1 MSKTVKFKNTLFNK
15 KELKN
20 VIYTAFIDYGT
31 ARASYLADDLKEL
44 GFHYAT
50 KAGISISVEDLKVPP
65 IKKSLLSEA
74 YKEIDTSDTQYSRG
88 EINTIERF
96 QNVINTWNNAS
107 ETLKDE
113 LVGYFKTTDPL
124 NSIYLMAFSGARG
137 NLSQVRQLVGMRGL
151 MSDPQGQII
160 DIPIIHNF
168 REGLTITDYIM
179 SAYGA
184 RKGVVDTALRTAD
197 SGYLTRRLI
206 DVAQDV
212 IIREEDCLTKRS
224 INLYP
229 QKFKKSDFVEKISGR
244 VAARDIFQP
253 GTDKLIV
260 KRNQEID
267 IEIAGQLYDKK
278 LQVIGI
284 RSPLTCESTRS
295 ICQKCYGW
303 NLAVG
308 KVVDLGEA
316 VGIIA
321 AQSIGEPG
329 TQLTMRT
336 FHTGG
341 IFTADP
347 SRQIRSQKSGVVSFG
362 KNIQTRPTRTMYG
375 KDILLLEKETF
386 LHFTDYKNQKSEIK
400 LSADSSIFVK
410 DNDFVKEK
418 ELLAELPLTNQQTTQ
433 AKKDILSP
441 VSGEVVLTNQKDIVW
456 VLNGNI
462 YDIPKDSL
470 LNEFKPTNNITE
482 QDGLINFKI
491 KAKSEGIVKFEKHK
505 INNTLES
512 IKILNCLQ
520 FFKMPLYKDKTTS
533 KLILIN
539 NKQEKYIVDELPKVF
554 PSKSILFA
562 QGASNIYKAP
572 SGGEIYYKNSSF
584 YRGTT
589 TKKERIIQKSGKLL
603 FIPKEV
609 KAINKNAALLEVLN
623 GSVIEEKTELLKGTF
638 SNIDGFV
645 ETKESNNIIQ
655 QITIKPGK
663 FIEYLYLSEEE
674 KKQLID
680 LNKKMFFPGEIIF
693 EDVIVEYL
701 SCVEITKV
709 FNRYGL
715 LLRPV
720 YEFNIPKPKVNKN
733 SIVSN
738 KNKFSSNLTFSNFDS
753 LNFNSGELVKQHK
766 NRNLIN
772 SSISLNWNKTKLE
785 TKAGL
790 NLKIL
795 KNHKQP
801 NLFNL
806 AIITNE
812 VINLINFLP
821 KKFAN
826 EKLKISLQ
834 VKGSQFIEP
843 QTILGKISLLP
854 EQQFSITKIKKTTDP
869 SARLMLVNRKNYETY
884 YSEKNNFLIAKD
896 EMIKAGNKI
905 TPDLRIN
912 YSGQILKVSPFTC
925 KLHRGIPFFLTKET
939 VLYKTKNDLVKV
951 GDTLGTIIFE
961 QVVTGDIVQG
971 LPKVEEILEA
981 RKPQDSALLANSP
994 GIVIDIKDD
1003 NTINILG
1010 NANYLDESNL
1020 KKSKYQKYELNRK
1033 KTKQNIIVAKNDYIY
1048 VGQPLTA
1055 GIVSPHNLLI
1065 TYFEYYKTINL
1076 ESEAAYLSFRKIQK
1090 LLIHKVQD
1098 VYGSQGVTIA
1108 DKHIEVIIR
1117 QITSKVE
1124 VTAAGSTLLLPGEVI
1139 ELRQI
1144 NYINS
1149 VMQKTG
1155 KKQANYKPM
1164 LLGITK
1170 ASLLT
1175 ESFISAASFQETTKI
1190 LTAAAIEGK
1199 IDWLRGLKENVIIGR
1214 LIPAG
1219 TGFDDKP
1226 QIKMSFAEIT

>member
-1 MSKTVKFKNTLFNK
+1 MTKTVKFKNTLFSK

-20 VIYTAFIDYGT
+20 VIYIAFINYGI
-31 ARASYLADDLKEL
+31 ARASYLADNLKEL

-65 IKKSLLSEA
+65 IKKKLLSEA
-74 YKEIDTSDTQYSRG
+74 YKEIDISDTKYNRG

-113 LVGYFKTTDPL
+113 LVGYFKKTDPL

-151 MSDPQGQII
+151 MSDPKGQII

-224 INLYP
+224 INIYP
-229 QKFKKSDFVEKISGR
+229 QKFKEATFIEKISGR
-244 VAARDIFQP
+244 VSVNEINHP
-253 GTDKLIV
+253 ITGVTLVEK
-260 KRNQEID
+260 NGEID
-267 IEIAGQLYDKK
+267 SDIAKK
-278 LQVIGI
+278 LYSNHLPVIGI

-303 NLAVG
+303 NLAGG

-347 SRQIRSQKSGVVSFG
+347 SRQIRAQKSGIISFN
-362 KNIQTRPTRTMYG
+362 KNIQTRNTRTMYG
-375 KDILLLEKETF
+375 KDILLLEKETS
-386 LHFTDYKNQKSEIK
+386 LNFTDYNNKKSEIK
-400 LSADSSIFVK
+400 LVADSSIFVNN
-410 DNDFVKEK
+410 NDFIKEK
-418 ELLAELPLTNQQTTQ
+418 ALLAELPLTNQQTTQ
-433 AKKDILSP
+433 SKKDILSP
-441 VSGEVVLTNQKDIVW
+441 VSGEIFLAKQSDIVW

-462 YDIPKDSL
+462 YDIPKNSL
-470 LNEFKPTNNITE
+470 LNKLNPGDYITE
-482 QDGLINFKI
+482 KDGLINFKI
-491 KAKSEGIVKFEKHK
+491 KSKNEGIVKFEKHK
-505 INNTLES
+505 IHKTLES

-520 FFKMPLYKDKTTS
+520 IFQMPLYLDKKTS
-533 KLILIN
+533 KLILVNNQNENYVIN
-539 NKQEKYIVDELPKVF
+539 ELPKVF
-554 PSKSILFA
+554 KSKTILFA
-562 QGASNIYKAP
+562 QGASQKFKAP
-572 SGGEIYYKNSSF
+572 SGGDIYYKNSEF
-584 YRGTT
+584 FKDQKA
-589 TKKERIIQKSGKLL
+589 KKEKHIQKSGKLL

-609 KAINKNAALLEVLN
+609 KTINKSLGLLLVLN
-623 GSVIEEKTELLKGTF
+623 GSVIDEKVELLKGTI
-638 SNIDGFV
+638 SNLDGFV
-645 ETKESNNIIQ
+645 EIKESNKIIQ

-663 FIEYLYLSEEE
+663 FIEYLYLTDSE
-674 KKQLID
+674 KKELAA
-680 LNKKMFFPGEIIF
+680 LNKKVFFPGEIIF
-693 EDVIVEYL
+693 EDVIVDYL
-701 SCVEITKV
+701 SFVEVTKV

-715 LLRPV
+715 LLRPI
-720 YEFNIPKPKVNKN
+720 YEFNLPKPKLNRN
-733 SIVSN
+733 SIISG
-738 KNKFSSNLTFSNFDS
+738 KNKFSRKLKFSNFDS
-753 LNFNSGELVKQHK
+753 LNFNSGDLVKQRK
-766 NRNLIN
+766 DRNIIN
-772 SSISLNWNKTKLE
+772 STISLHWDKTKLDA
-785 TKAGL
+785 KNGL
-790 NLKIL
+790 QLKIL
-795 KNHKQP
+795 KNKKQE
-801 NLFNL
+801 NLFYL
-806 AIITNE
+806 AIVTNE
-812 VINLINFLP
+812 IINLINFLP
-821 KKFAN
+821 KKITN
-826 EKLKISLQ
+826 EKLKISLH
-834 VKGSQFIEP
+834 VNESQFIEP
-843 QTILGKISLLP
+843 QTIIGKISLLP
-854 EQQFSITKIKKTTDP
+854 EQQFSITKIKKTFDN
-869 SARLMLVNRKNYETY
+869 SARLMLVNKKNYETY
-884 YSEKNNFLIAKD
+884 YSEQNNFLITKNS
-896 EMIKAGNKI
+896 MIKAGNQI
-905 TPDLRIN
+905 TPKLKIN
-912 YSGQILKVSPFTC
+912 NSGQILNVAPFNC
-925 KLHRGIPFFLTKET
+925 KLHKGVPFFLTKET
-939 VLYKTKNDLVKV
+939 ILYKDKNDLVKI
-951 GDTLGTIIFE
+951 GDTIGTIIYE

-981 RKPQDSALLANSP
+981 RKPQDSALLASAP
-994 GIVIDIKDD
+994 GIVINVTD
-1003 NTINILG
+1003 NDTINVLG
-1010 NANYLDESNL
+1010 NTNYLDESHL
-1020 KKSKYQKYELNRK
+1020 KKSKYQTYQINRK
-1033 KTKQNIIVAKNDYIY
+1033 KTKQSIIVNKNDYIH
-1048 VGQPLTA
+1048 VGQALTA
-1055 GIVSPHNLLI
+1055 GIVSPHNLLT
-1065 TYFEYYKTINL
+1065 TYFEHYKTINI
-1076 ESEAAYLSFRKIQK
+1076 ESEAAYLSFKKIQK
-1090 LLIHKVQD
+1090 LLINKVQD

-1124 VTAAGSTLLLPGEVI
+1124 VTTAGSTLLLPGESI

-1144 NYINS
+1144 NYINAT
-1149 VMQKTG
+1149 MKKTG
-1155 KKQANYKPM
+1155 KEVANYKPM

-1226 QIKMSFAEIT
+1226 QIKMNFSEII

>member
-1 MSKTVKFKNTLFNK
+1 MSKTVKFKNALFNK

-65 IKKSLLSEA
+65 IKKDLLAES
-74 YKEIDTSDTQYSRG
+74 YKEIDRSDTQYNRG

-96 QNVINTWNNAS
+96 QNVVNTWNNAS

-113 LVGYFKTTDPL
+113 LVDYFKTTDPL

-168 REGLTITDYIM
+168 REGLTNNDYIM

-229 QKFKKSDFVEKISGR
+229 QKFKKNDFIEKISGR
-244 VAARDIFQP
+244 VAAKNVFQP

-267 IEIAGQLYDKK
+267 IEIASQLYDEK
-278 LQVIGI
+278 LEVISI

-303 NLAVG
+303 NLAGG

-347 SRQIRSQKSGVVSFG
+347 SRQIRSQKSGIVSFS

-375 KDILLLEKETF
+375 KDILLLEKETI
-386 LHFTDYKNQKSEIK
+386 LYFTDYKNQKSEIK

-418 ELLAELPLTNQQTTQ
+418 ELLAELPVTNQQTTQ

-462 YDIPKDSL
+462 YDIPKASL
-470 LNEFKPTNNITE
+470 LNEFKPTNDITE

-491 KAKSEGIVKFEKHK
+491 KSKNEGIVKFDYK

-520 FFKMPLYKDKTTS
+520 FFEMPLYKDKTTS

-554 PSKSILFA
+554 TSKSLLFA
-562 QGASNIYKAP
+562 QGTSNIYKAP
-572 SGGEIYYKNSSF
+572 SGGEIYYKNSGF
-584 YRGTT
+584 YKGIG
-589 TKKERIIQKSGKLL
+589 TKKEKIIQKSGKLL
-603 FIPKEV
+603 FIPQEV
-609 KAINKNAALLEVLN
+609 KAINKNAGLAVLN

-638 SNIDGFV
+638 
-645 ETKESNNIIQ
+645 
-655 QITIKPGK
+655 
-663 FIEYLYLSEEE
+663 EY
-674 KKQLID
+674 
-680 LNKKMFFPGEIIF
+680 
-693 EDVIVEYL
+693 
-701 SCVEITKV
+701 
-709 FNRYGL
+709 
-715 LLRPV
+715 
-720 YEFNIPKPKVNKN
+720 
-733 SIVSN
+733 
-738 KNKFSSNLTFSNFDS
+738 
-753 LNFNSGELVKQHK
+753 
-766 NRNLIN
+766 
-772 SSISLNWNKTKLE
+772 
-785 TKAGL
+785 
-790 NLKIL
+790 
-795 KNHKQP
+795 
-801 NLFNL
+801 
-806 AIITNE
+806 
-812 VINLINFLP
+812 
-821 KKFAN
+821 
-826 EKLKISLQ
+826 
-834 VKGSQFIEP
+834 
-843 QTILGKISLLP
+843 
-854 EQQFSITKIKKTTDP
+854 
-869 SARLMLVNRKNYETY
+869 
-884 YSEKNNFLIAKD
+884 
-896 EMIKAGNKI
+896 
-905 TPDLRIN
+905 
-912 YSGQILKVSPFTC
+912 
-925 KLHRGIPFFLTKET
+925 
-939 VLYKTKNDLVKV
+939 
-951 GDTLGTIIFE
+951 
-961 QVVTGDIVQG
+961 
-971 LPKVEEILEA
+971 
-981 RKPQDSALLANSP
+981 
-994 GIVIDIKDD
+994 
-1003 NTINILG
+1003 
-1010 NANYLDESNL
+1010 
-1020 KKSKYQKYELNRK
+1020 
-1033 KTKQNIIVAKNDYIY
+1033 
-1048 VGQPLTA
+1048 
-1055 GIVSPHNLLI
+1055 
-1065 TYFEYYKTINL
+1065 
-1076 ESEAAYLSFRKIQK
+1076 
-1090 LLIHKVQD
+1090 
-1098 VYGSQGVTIA
+1098 
-1108 DKHIEVIIR
+1108 
-1117 QITSKVE
+1117 
-1124 VTAAGSTLLLPGEVI
+1124 
-1139 ELRQI
+1139 
-1144 NYINS
+1144 
-1149 VMQKTG
+1149 
-1155 KKQANYKPM
+1155 
-1164 LLGITK
+1164 
-1170 ASLLT
+1170 
-1175 ESFISAASFQETTKI
+1175 
-1190 LTAAAIEGK
+1190 
-1199 IDWLRGLKENVIIGR
+1199 
-1214 LIPAG
+1214 
-1219 TGFDDKP
+1219 
-1226 QIKMSFAEIT
+1226 

>member
-1 MSKTVKFKNTLFNK
+1 MSKTVKFKNALFNK

-65 IKKSLLSEA
+65 IKKDLLAES
-74 YKEIDTSDTQYSRG
+74 YKEIDRSDSQYNRG

-113 LVGYFKTTDPL
+113 LVDYFKTTDPL

-229 QKFKKSDFVEKISGR
+229 QKFKKNDFIEKISGR
-244 VAARDIFQP
+244 VAAKDVFQP
-253 GTDKLIV
+253 ETNKLIV

-267 IEIAGQLYDKK
+267 IEIASQLYDEK
-278 LQVIGI
+278 LEVISI

-303 NLAVG
+303 NLAGG

-347 SRQIRSQKSGVVSFG
+347 SRQIRSQKSGVISFSN
-362 KNIQTRPTRTMYG
+362 NIQTRPTRTMYG
-375 KDILLLEKETF
+375 KDILLLEKETI
-386 LHFTDYKNQKSEIK
+386 LYFTDYKNQKSEIK

-418 ELLAELPLTNQQTTQ
+418 ELLAELPVTNQQTTQ

-462 YDIPKDSL
+462 YDIPKASL
-470 LNEFKPTNNITE
+470 LNEFKPTNDITE

-491 KAKSEGIVKFEKHK
+491 KSKNEGIIKFERHK
-505 INNTLES
+505 IDNTLES

-539 NKQEKYIVDELPKVF
+539 NKQEKYIIDELPKVF
-554 PSKSILFA
+554 TSKSISFA
-562 QGASNIYKAP
+562 QGTSNIYKAP
-572 SGGEIYYKNSSF
+572 SGGEIYYKNSGF
-584 YRGTT
+584 YKGIG
-589 TKKERIIQKSGKLL
+589 TKKEKIIQKSGKLL
-603 FIPKEV
+603 FIPQEV
-609 KAINKNAALLEVLN
+609 KVINKNAGLLEVLN

-645 ETKESNNIIQ
+645 ETKESNNIVQ

-674 KKQLID
+674 KRQLLD
-680 LNKKMFFPGEIIF
+680 LNKKIFFPGEIIF

-701 SCVEITKV
+701 SYVEITKV

-720 YEFNIPKPKVNKN
+720 YEFNIPKPKANKN
-733 SIVSN
+733 SIVST
-738 KNKFSSNLTFSNFDS
+738 KTTFSSKLTFTNFDA

-772 SSISLNWNKTKLE
+772 SSISLNWKKSKLE
-785 TKAGL
+785 KKVGL
-790 NLKIL
+790 QLKIL
-795 KNHKQP
+795 KNDKQP
-801 NLFNL
+801 HSFNL

-821 KKFAN
+821 KKFAS
-826 EKLKISLQ
+826 EKLKVSLQ
-834 VKGSQFIEP
+834 VQESQLIES
-843 QTILGKISLLP
+843 QTILGKISLIP
-854 EQQFSITKIKKTTDP
+854 EQQFSITKVKKTIDP
-869 SARLMLVNRKNYETY
+869 IARLMLVNKKNYETY
-884 YSEKNNFLIAKD
+884 YSEKNNFLISKD
-896 EMIKAGNKI
+896 EMIKAGDKI
-905 TPDLRIN
+905 TPDIRIN
-912 YSGQILKVSPFTC
+912 CSGQILKVSPFTC
-925 KLHRGIPFFLTKET
+925 KIHRGTPFFLTNET
-939 VLYKTKNDLVKV
+939 ILYKAKNDLVKV
-951 GDTLGTIIFE
+951 GDTIGTIVFE

-1010 NANYLDESNL
+1010 NANYLNESNL
-1020 KKSKYQKYELNRK
+1020 DKSKYQKYELNRK

-1048 VGQPLTA
+1048 VGQPLTE
-1055 GIVSPHNLLI
+1055 GIVSPHILLN

-1076 ESEAAYLSFRKIQK
+1076 QSEAAYLSFRKIQK

-1124 VTAAGSTLLLPGEVI
+1124 ITTAGSTLLLPGEVI

-1144 NYINS
+1144 DYINTI
-1149 VMQKTG
+1149 MQKTG

-1226 QIKMSFAEIT
+1226 QIKMNFAEIT

>member
-1 MSKTVKFKNTLFNK
+1 MIKTIKFKNTLFSK

-20 VIYTAFIDYGT
+20 VIHVAFINYGT
-31 ARASYLADDLKEL
+31 ARASYLADNLKEL

-65 IKKSLLSEA
+65 VKKSLLSEA
-74 YKEIDTSDTQYSRG
+74 YNEINISDNKFNRG

-113 LVGYFKTTDPL
+113 LVNYFKKTDPL

-151 MSDPQGQII
+151 MSDPKGQIM

-229 QKFKKSDFVEKISGR
+229 KKFKKSTFIEKISGR
-244 VAARDIFQP
+244 TSAKDLRDPKTGKIF
-253 GTDKLIV
+253 V
-260 KRNQEID
+260 KKNQEID
-267 IEIAGQLYDKK
+267 IAIAEILYNSD
-278 LQVIGI
+278 LQAIAI

-303 NLAVG
+303 NLAGG
-308 KVVDLGEA
+308 KIVDLGEA

-347 SRQIRSQKSGVVSFG
+347 SRQIRAQKSGVVFFN
-362 KNIQTRPTRTMYG
+362 KTIQTRSTRTIYG
-375 KDILLLEKETF
+375 KNILLLERDTF
-386 LHFTDYKNQKSEIK
+386 LKFTDYENKNSTIK
-400 LSADSSIFVK
+400 LIADSSIFV
-410 DNDFVKEK
+410 NDQNFVKEK
-418 ELLAELPLTNQQTTQ
+418 DLLAELPLTNQQTMQ
-433 AKKDILSP
+433 AKEDILSP
-441 VSGEVVLTNQKDIVW
+441 ISGEIAVTEQKNVIW

-462 YDIPKDSL
+462 YDIPRNSL
-470 LNEFKPTNNITE
+470 LNDFNTGDQLTQQNSLIKFKITAKHE
-482 QDGLINFKI
+482 GLIRLQ
-491 KAKSEGIVKFEKHK
+491 KHR
-505 INNTLES
+505 INKTLES

-520 FFKMPLYKDKTTS
+520 FFKMPVYRDKTTS
-533 KLILIN
+533 KLILIK
-539 NKQEKYIVDELPKVF
+539 NKQEKYVIEEFPKVF
-554 PSKSILFA
+554 KAKTILLA
-562 QGASNIYKAP
+562 KGASKVYKAP
-572 SGGEIYYKNSSF
+572 SGGNIYYKNKKF
-584 YRGTT
+584 WDKEE
-589 TKKERIIQKSGKLL
+589 TKQDKRITKSGKLL
-603 FIPKEV
+603 FIPKEIQT
-609 KAINKNAALLEVLN
+609 INKNSALLLVLN
-623 GSVIEEKTELLKGTF
+623 GSVIGEKTELLKGTF
-638 SNIDGFV
+638 SNLDGFV
-645 ETKESNNIIQ
+645 EFKEANNIIQ
-655 QITIKPGK
+655 QIIIRPGK
-663 FIEYLYLSEEE
+663 FIEYLYLTEQE
-674 KKQLID
+674 KTQLLE
-680 LNKKMFFPGEIIF
+680 LNKKIVFPGEIIF
-693 EDVIVEYL
+693 EDVLVDYL
-701 SCVEITKV
+701 SFVEITKV

-715 LLRPV
+715 LLRPI
-720 YEFNIPKPKVNKN
+720 YEFNVPKPKVNKN
-733 SIVSN
+733 FIVSD
-738 KNKFSSNLTFSNFDS
+738 KNNFSPNLTFLNFDS
-753 LNFNSGELVKQHK
+753 LQFNSGDLVKQRK

-772 SSISLNWNKTKLE
+772 SSIFLNWNK
-785 TKAGL
+785 ARL
-790 NLKIL
+790 NNKVDLQLRIL
-795 KNHKQP
+795 KNEKHNDLY
-801 NLFNL
+801 NLTVV
-806 AIITNE
+806 TNE
-812 VINLINFLP
+812 IINLNNFLP
-821 KKFAN
+821 KKLTA
-826 EKLKISLQ
+826 EKVQISLN
-834 VKGSQFIEP
+834 VEELQFIEP
-843 QTILGKISLLP
+843 QTVIGEISLLP
-854 EQQFSITKIKKTTDP
+854 EQNFSITKIKKALKT
-869 SARLMLVNRKNYETY
+869 SNRLMLVNKKNYETY
-884 YSEKNNFLIAKD
+884 YSERNNFLVKKND
-896 EMIKAGNKI
+896 MVKAGDRI
-905 TPDLRIN
+905 TPGIKIN
-912 YSGQILKVSPFTC
+912 SSGQILTLKPYKCT
-925 KLHRGIPFFLTKET
+925 LHKGIPLFLTNET
-939 VLYKTKNDLVKV
+939 VLYKEKDDLVKF
-951 GDTLGTIIFE
+951 GDKIGTIIYE
-961 QVVTGDIVQG
+961 QVITGDIVQG

-981 RKPQDSALLANSP
+981 RKPQDSALLAKAP
-994 GIVIDIKDD
+994 GIVINVDD
-1003 NTINILG
+1003 NKTISILG
-1010 NANYLDESNL
+1010 NSNYLDESSL
-1020 KKSKYQKYELNRK
+1020 KKVKCQIYQINRK
-1033 KTKQNIIVAKNDYIY
+1033 KTKQNIIIAKNDYIY

-1055 GIVSPHNLLI
+1055 GIVSPHNLLS
-1065 TYFEYYKTINL
+1065 TYFEYYKTLNP

-1090 LLIHKVQD
+1090 LLIKKVQE
-1098 VYGSQGVTIA
+1098 VYESQGVTIA

-1124 VTAAGSTLLLPGEVI
+1124 VTTTGSTLLLPGEVI

-1149 VMQKTG
+1149 IMQKTG
-1155 KKQANYKPM
+1155 KKQAHYKPM

-1226 QIKMSFAEIT
+1226 KIKMNFAKII

>member
-1 MSKTVKFKNTLFNK
+1 MSKTIKFKNTLFNK

-74 YKEIDTSDTQYSRG
+74 YKEIDTSDTQYNRG

-151 MSDPQGQII
+151 MSDPQGNII

-224 INLYP
+224 VNVYT
-229 QKFKKSDFVEKISGR
+229 KNFTKSDFIEKISGR
-244 VAARDIFQP
+244 VTAKDLFHP
-253 GTDKLIV
+253 KTGKLIIS
-260 KRNQEID
+260 RNEEIC
-267 IEIAGQLYDKK
+267 IEIASQLYDENF
-278 LQVIGI
+278 QVIGI

-303 NLAVG
+303 NLAGG

-347 SRQIRSQKSGVVSFG
+347 SRQIRAQKSGIISFN

-375 KDILLLEKETF
+375 KDILSLEKETF
-386 LHFTDYKNQKSEIK
+386 LKYTDYQNKTHEIK

-410 DNDFVKEK
+410 DNEFVKEK

-433 AKKDILSP
+433 AKKDILAP
-441 VSGEVVLTNQKDIVW
+441 VSGEVILTKQKDIVW
-456 VLNGNI
+456 ILNGNI

-470 LNEFKPTNNITE
+470 LNKFDPGDQITE

-491 KAKSEGIVKFEKHK
+491 KSKNEGIIKLEKHK
-505 INNTLES
+505 IDDSLES

-520 FFKMPLYKDKTTS
+520 FFNMPLYKDKATS
-533 KLILIN
+533 KIILIN
-539 NKQEKYIVDELPKVF
+539 NKSEKYIVEELPKVF
-554 PSKSILFA
+554 QSKSILFA
-562 QGASNIYKAP
+562 QGTSNKYKAP
-572 SGGEIYYKNSSF
+572 STGEIYYKNSSF
-584 YRGTT
+584 FEKNV
-589 TKKERIIQKSGKLL
+589 TKKEKVIKKSGKLL
-603 FIPKEV
+603 FIPKEI
-609 KAINKNAALLEVLN
+609 KTINKNSALLEVLN
-623 GSVIEEKTELLKGTF
+623 GSIIEEKTELLKGTF
-638 SNIDGFV
+638 SNLDGFV
-645 ETKESNNIIQ
+645 EVKESNNIVQ
-655 QITIKPGK
+655 QITIRPGK
-663 FIEYLYLSEEE
+663 FIEYLYLSNEE
-674 KKQLID
+674 KEELLK
-680 LNKKMFFPGEIIF
+680 LNKKVFFPGEIIF

-701 SCVEITKV
+701 SYVEITEV
-709 FNRYGL
+709 SNRYGL
-715 LLRPV
+715 LLRPI
-720 YEFNIPKPKVNKN
+720 YEFNIPKPKINKN

-738 KNKFSSNLTFSNFDS
+738 KNTFSPKIQFSNFDS
-753 LNFNSGELVKQHK
+753 LKFNSGDLVKQDK
-766 NRNLIN
+766 NRNIIN
-772 SSISLNWNKTKLE
+772 SSISLIWDKTKLD
-785 TKAGL
+785 TKSGL
-790 NLKIL
+790 QLKIL
-795 KNHKQP
+795 KNQKQT

-806 AIITNE
+806 VIITKE
-812 VINLINFLP
+812 IINLINFLP
-821 KKFAN
+821 KKFTN
-826 EKLKISLQ
+826 ENLKISLH
-834 VKGSQFIEP
+834 VNESQFTEP
-843 QTILGKISLLP
+843 QSILGKISLLP
-854 EQQFSITKIKKTTDP
+854 KQKFSITKIKKTIDP
-869 SARLMLVNRKNYETY
+869 APRLMLVNKKNYQTY
-884 YSEKNNFLIAKD
+884 YSEKNNFLITKD
-896 EMIKAGNKI
+896 EMIKAGNKM
-905 TPDLRIN
+905 TPNVKISC
-912 YSGQILKVSPFTC
+912 SGQILNVSSFSC
-925 KLHRGIPFFLTKET
+925 KLHQGTPFFLTNET
-939 VLYKTKNDLVKV
+939 VLYKRKNDLVRI
-951 GDTLGTIIFE
+951 GDTIGTIIYE

-994 GIVIDIKDD
+994 GIVIDVKDN

-1010 NANYLDESNL
+1010 NTNYLDENTV
-1020 KKSKYQKYELNRK
+1020 KKSKYQEYKINRK
-1033 KTKQNIIVAKNDYIY
+1033 KTKHNIIVNKNDYLY
-1048 VGQPLTA
+1048 VGQPLTT
-1055 GIVSPHNLLI
+1055 GIISAHNLLI
-1065 TYFEYYKTINL
+1065 TYFDYYKTINL

-1090 LLIHKVQD
+1090 LLINKVQD

-1124 VTAAGSTLLLPGEVI
+1124 VTAAGSTMLLPGEVV

-1149 VMQKTG
+1149 IMQKTD

>member
-244 VAARDIFQP
+244 VAAKDIFQP

-267 IEIAGQLYDKK
+267 IEIAGQLYDEK

-303 NLAVG
+303 NLAGG

-470 LNEFKPTNNITE
+470 LNEFKPTDNITE

-584 YRGTT
+584 YKGTV

-680 LNKKMFFPGEIIF
+680 LNKKIFFPGEIIF

-738 KNKFSSNLTFSNFDS
+738 KNTFSSKLTFSNFDS

-790 NLKIL
+790 HLKIL

-812 VINLINFLP
+812 VINLINVLP

-843 QTILGKISLLP
+843 QTVLGKISLLP
-854 EQQFSITKIKKTTDP
+854 EQQFSITKIKKTSDP
-869 SARLMLVNRKNYETY
+869 SARLMLVNKKNYETY

-994 GIVIDIKDD
+994 GIVIDVKDD

-1098 VYGSQGVTIA
+1098 VYGSQGVSIA

-1149 VMQKTG
+1149 IMQKTG

>member
-1 MSKTVKFKNTLFNK
+1 MSKTVKFKNSLFNK

-50 KAGISISVEDLKVPP
+50 KAGISISIEDLKVPP

-74 YKEIDTSDTQYSRG
+74 YKEIETSDTQYHRG

-96 QNVINTWNNAS
+96 QNVINTWNNTS

-113 LVGYFKTTDPL
+113 LVSYFKTTDPL

-229 QKFKKSDFVEKISGR
+229 KNFKKSDFIEKISGR
-244 VAARDIFQP
+244 ISASNVFYPNTKKI
-253 GTDKLIV
+253 LV
-260 KRNQEID
+260 KKNQEID
-267 IEIAGQLYDKK
+267 IEIANRLYDEN
-278 LQVIGI
+278 LHVLGI

-303 NLAVG
+303 NLSGG

-347 SRQIRSQKSGVVSFG
+347 SRQIRSQKSGIVSFS
-362 KNIQTRPTRTMYG
+362 KNIQTRPARTMYG
-375 KDILLLEKETF
+375 KNILLLEKETF
-386 LHFTDYKNQKSEIK
+386 LTFTDYKNQSSEIK

-441 VSGEVVLTNQKDIVW
+441 VSGEIVLTNQEDIVW

-470 LNEFKPTNNITE
+470 LNEFKANDEITE

-491 KAKSEGIVKFEKHK
+491 KSKNEGIVKLEKHK

-512 IKILNCLQ
+512 LKILNCLQ
-520 FFKMPLYKDKTTS
+520 YFKMPLYKDKSTS

-539 NKQEKYIVDELPKVF
+539 NKGEKYLIEDLPKAF
-554 PSKSILFA
+554 KSKSILFA
-562 QGASNIYKAP
+562 QGTSNVYRAP
-572 SGGEIYYKNSSF
+572 SGGDIYYKSSSF
-584 YRGTT
+584 YKGTS
-589 TKKERIIQKSGKLL
+589 TKKEKVIQKSGKLL

-623 GSVIEEKTELLKGTF
+623 GSVIEEKTELLKGTV
-638 SNIDGFV
+638 SNLDGFV

-655 QITIKPGK
+655 QITIRPGK
-663 FIEYLYLSEEE
+663 FVEYLYLKEEE
-674 KKQLID
+674 KKQLLE
-680 LNKKMFFPGEIIF
+680 LNKKIFFPGEIIF

-701 SCVEITKV
+701 SYVEITKV

-715 LLRPV
+715 LLRPI

-738 KNKFSSNLTFSNFDS
+738 KNTFSPKLNFSNFDS
-753 LNFNSGELVKQHK
+753 LNFNSGDLVKQHK
-766 NRNLIN
+766 NRNIIN
-772 SSISLNWNKTKLE
+772 SSISLNWDKTKLD
-785 TKAGL
+785 TKTGL
-790 NLKIL
+790 QFKIL
-795 KNHKQP
+795 KNKKQT

-806 AIITNE
+806 VIITNE
-812 VINLINFLP
+812 IINLINFLP
-821 KKFAN
+821 KKFAS
-826 EKLKISLQ
+826 EKLKISLH
-834 VKGSQFIEP
+834 VKESQFIEP

-854 EQQFSITKIKKTTDP
+854 EQQFSITKIKKTVDP
-869 SARLMLVNRKNYETY
+869 SARLMLVNKRNYETY
-884 YSEKNNFLIAKD
+884 YSEKNNFLVTKD
-896 EMIKAGNKI
+896 DMIKAGNNI
-905 TPDLRIN
+905 TPSLKIN
-912 YSGQILKVSPFTC
+912 YSGQILKVSPFAC

-951 GDTLGTIIFE
+951 GDTIGTIIFE
-961 QVVTGDIVQG
+961 QAVTGDIVQG

-994 GIVIDIKDD
+994 GIVIDVKDN

-1010 NANYLDESNL
+1010 NANYLDDSNL
-1020 KKSKYQKYELNRK
+1020 KKSKYQTYQINRK
-1033 KTKQNIIVAKNDYIY
+1033 KTKQNIIVNKNDYLY

-1055 GIVSPHNLLI
+1055 GIVSPHNLLT

-1090 LLIHKVQD
+1090 LLINKVQD

-1124 VTAAGSTLLLPGEVI
+1124 VTTAGSTLLLPGEVV

-1149 VMQKTG
+1149 IMQKTG

-1226 QIKMSFAEIT
+1226 QIKMSFSEIT

>member
-1 MSKTVKFKNTLFNK
+1 MSKTVKFKNALFNK

-74 YKEIDTSDTQYSRG
+74 YKEIDTSDTQYNRG

-229 QKFKKSDFVEKISGR
+229 QKFKKSDFIEKISGR
-244 VAARDIFQP
+244 TSAKNVFHTNSKKI
-253 GTDKLIV
+253 IV
-260 KRNQEID
+260 KQNQEID
-267 IEIAGQLYDKK
+267 IEIASQLYDEK
-278 LQVIGI
+278 LQVVGI

-303 NLAVG
+303 NLACG

-347 SRQIRSQKSGVVSFG
+347 SRQIRSQKSGIVSFS
-362 KNIQTRPTRTMYG
+362 KNIQTRPIRTMYG

-386 LHFTDYKNQKSEIK
+386 LKFTDYKNESSEIK
-400 LSADSSIFVK
+400 LSADSSIFVN
-410 DNDFVKEK
+410 DNTFVKEK

-441 VSGEVVLTNQKDIVW
+441 VSGEVLLTNQTDIVW

-470 LNEFKPTNNITE
+470 LNQFNTADSITE

-491 KAKSEGIVKFEKHK
+491 KSKNEGIVKLEKHK
-505 INNTLES
+505 MNNTLES
-512 IKILNCLQ
+512 IKVLNCLQ

-539 NKQEKYIVDELPKVF
+539 NKSEKYLIDDLPKTF
-554 PSKSILFA
+554 KSKSILFA
-562 QGASNIYKAP
+562 QGTSNIYKAP

-584 YRGTT
+584 YKGAS
-589 TKKERIIQKSGKLL
+589 TKKEKVIQKSGKLL

-609 KAINKNAALLEVLN
+609 KSINKNAALLEVLN
-623 GSVIEEKTELLKGTF
+623 GSVIEEKTELLKGTV
-638 SNIDGFV
+638 SNLDGFV

-655 QITIKPGK
+655 QITIRPGK
-663 FIEYLYLSEEE
+663 FIEYLYLNEEE
-674 KKQLID
+674 KKQLLE
-680 LNKKMFFPGEIIF
+680 LNKKIFFPGEIRF

-701 SCVEITKV
+701 SYVEITKV

-715 LLRPV
+715 LLRPI
-720 YEFNIPKPKVNKN
+720 YEFNIPKPETNKN

-738 KNKFSSNLTFSNFDS
+738 KNTFSPKLHFSNFDS
-753 LNFNSGELVKQHK
+753 LKFNSGDLVKQHK
-766 NRNLIN
+766 NRNIIN
-772 SSISLNWNKTKLE
+772 SSISLNWDKTKLD
-785 TKAGL
+785 TKTGL
-790 NLKIL
+790 QLKIL
-795 KNHKQP
+795 KNKKQS

-806 AIITNE
+806 VIITNE
-812 VINLINFLP
+812 IINLINFLP

-826 EKLKISLQ
+826 ERLKISLH
-834 VKGSQFIEP
+834 VNESQFIEP

-854 EQQFSITKIKKTTDP
+854 EQQFSITKIKKTLEP
-869 SARLMLVNRKNYETY
+869 SARLMLVNKKNYETY
-884 YSEKNNFLIAKD
+884 YSEKNNFLVAKD
-896 EMIKAGNKI
+896 EMVRAGNKI
-905 TPDLRIN
+905 TPNLKIDC
-912 YSGQILKVSPFTC
+912 SGQILKVSPFTC

-939 VLYKTKNDLVKV
+939 VLYKTKSDLVKI
-951 GDTLGTIIFE
+951 GDTIGTIIFE
-961 QVVTGDIVQG
+961 QAVTGDIVQG

-994 GIVIDIKDD
+994 GIVIDVNDN

-1010 NANYLDESNL
+1010 NAKYLDESNL
-1020 KKSKYQKYELNRK
+1020 KKSRYQTYQINRK
-1033 KTKQNIIVAKNDYIY
+1033 KTKQNIIVNKNDYIY

-1055 GIVSPHNLLI
+1055 GIVSPHNLLN
-1065 TYFEYYKTINL
+1065 TYFEYYKTINFK
-1076 ESEAAYLSFRKIQK
+1076 SEAAYLSFRKIQK
-1090 LLIHKVQD
+1090 LLINKVQD
-1098 VYGSQGVTIA
+1098 VYSSQGVTIA

-1124 VTAAGSTLLLPGEVI
+1124 ITTAGSTLLLPGEVI

-1149 VMQKTG
+1149 IMQKTG
-1155 KKQANYKPM
+1155 KKQANYKPI

>member
-65 IKKSLLSEA
+65 IKNSLLSEA

-184 RKGVVDTALRTAD
+184 RKGVVDTALRTAY

-244 VAARDIFQP
+244 VAAKDIFQP
-253 GTDKLIV
+253 GTNKHIV

-267 IEIAGQLYDKK
+267 IEIAGQLYDEK
-278 LQVIGI
+278 LSVIGI

-303 NLAVG
+303 NLAGG

-362 KNIQTRPTRTMYG
+362 KNIQTRPTRTMYR
-375 KDILLLEKETF
+375 KDILLLEKETL

-562 QGASNIYKAP
+562 QGASNIYKVP

-584 YRGTT
+584 YKGTV
-589 TKKERIIQKSGKLL
+589 TKK
-603 FIPKEV
+603 
-609 KAINKNAALLEVLN
+609 
-623 GSVIEEKTELLKGTF
+623 
-638 SNIDGFV
+638 
-645 ETKESNNIIQ
+645 
-655 QITIKPGK
+655 
-663 FIEYLYLSEEE
+663 
-674 KKQLID
+674 
-680 LNKKMFFPGEIIF
+680 
-693 EDVIVEYL
+693 
-701 SCVEITKV
+701 
-709 FNRYGL
+709 
-715 LLRPV
+715 
-720 YEFNIPKPKVNKN
+720 
-733 SIVSN
+733 
-738 KNKFSSNLTFSNFDS
+738 
-753 LNFNSGELVKQHK
+753 
-766 NRNLIN
+766 
-772 SSISLNWNKTKLE
+772 
-785 TKAGL
+785 
-790 NLKIL
+790 
-795 KNHKQP
+795 
-801 NLFNL
+801 
-806 AIITNE
+806 
-812 VINLINFLP
+812 
-821 KKFAN
+821 
-826 EKLKISLQ
+826 
-834 VKGSQFIEP
+834 
-843 QTILGKISLLP
+843 
-854 EQQFSITKIKKTTDP
+854 
-869 SARLMLVNRKNYETY
+869 
-884 YSEKNNFLIAKD
+884 
-896 EMIKAGNKI
+896 
-905 TPDLRIN
+905 
-912 YSGQILKVSPFTC
+912 
-925 KLHRGIPFFLTKET
+925 
-939 VLYKTKNDLVKV
+939 
-951 GDTLGTIIFE
+951 
-961 QVVTGDIVQG
+961 
-971 LPKVEEILEA
+971 
-981 RKPQDSALLANSP
+981 
-994 GIVIDIKDD
+994 
-1003 NTINILG
+1003 
-1010 NANYLDESNL
+1010 
-1020 KKSKYQKYELNRK
+1020 
-1033 KTKQNIIVAKNDYIY
+1033 
-1048 VGQPLTA
+1048 
-1055 GIVSPHNLLI
+1055 
-1065 TYFEYYKTINL
+1065 
-1076 ESEAAYLSFRKIQK
+1076 
-1090 LLIHKVQD
+1090 
-1098 VYGSQGVTIA
+1098 
-1108 DKHIEVIIR
+1108 
-1117 QITSKVE
+1117 
-1124 VTAAGSTLLLPGEVI
+1124 
-1139 ELRQI
+1139 
-1144 NYINS
+1144 
-1149 VMQKTG
+1149 
-1155 KKQANYKPM
+1155 
-1164 LLGITK
+1164 
-1170 ASLLT
+1170 
-1175 ESFISAASFQETTKI
+1175 
-1190 LTAAAIEGK
+1190 
-1199 IDWLRGLKENVIIGR
+1199 
-1214 LIPAG
+1214 
-1219 TGFDDKP
+1219 
-1226 QIKMSFAEIT
+1226 